1 MFGMDTQKNT
11 TASPALSGAQFNI
24 GIIDDDP
31 IAALSMRHRLNLK
44 FPECTVNTYLE
55 PIVTPMLDIY
65 FVDNDFN
72 GQAMAT
78 ALLREIRELN
88 PNALVVVMSS
98 TLDNET
104 LQKLM
109 NGGCNA
115 VYDKARP
122 HDGEAVFDVIA
133 NYMQVLTQI
142 RKSQTRNP
150 FGRAITSLSEL
161 LKQWNQRL
169 SNAGL

>member
-1 MFGMDTQKNT
+1 MNT
-11 TASPALSGAQFNI
+11 PKSNSSRATISGAQIRI

-31 IAALSMRHRLNLK
+31 VVALYMRRRLSMK
-44 FPECTVNTYLE
+44 FPESTVTTYSE
-55 PIVTPMLDIY
+55 PIVTPTLDIY

-72 GQAMAT
+72 GQLMAT
-78 ALLREIRELN
+78 ALLSEIRKLN
-88 PNALVVVMSS
+88 PNALVVAMSS

-115 VYDKARP
+115 VYDKNHP
-122 HDGEAVFDVIA
+122 HDGEAVFEVVA
-133 NYMQVLTQI
+133 NYVQVLTQV
-142 RKSQTRNP
+142 RKGQTRNP
-150 FGRAITSLSEL
+150 FGRAVTSLSEL

-169 SNAGL
+169 SKAGL